1 MFYSV
6 LKIILRILF
15 KIFLRLEV
23 KGAENIPATGPLV
36 IASNHLSLLD
46 PPVIGVAST
55 RKVHFMAKQELF
67 VPVLG
72 DIYKLLGAF
81 PVKRGGA
88 DRTAIKHGIDLMLDG
103 GVLAI
108 FPEGTRSKTGALGK
122 AVIVP
127 TCVKGT
133 DIKRQ
138 GKLWP
143 QVNVKFGKPIFFPQ
157 DVPIS
162 KELLHELTEAL
173 MLEIKRLQEAE

>member
-1 MFYSV
+1 M
-6 LKIILRILF
+6 ILIANHRSNF
-15 KIFLRLEV
+15 DPIFMHLVV
-23 KGAENIPATGPLV
+23 KP
-36 IASNHLSLLD
+36 
-46 PPVIGVAST
+46 
-55 RKVHFMAKQELF
+55 KVQLMAKQELF

-88 DRTAIKHGIDLMLDG
+88 DRTAIKHGVDLMLDG

-108 FPEGTRSKTGALGK
+108 FPEGTRSKTGALGKAEPGALMMAGKAK

>member
-23 KGAENIPATGPLV
+23 QGAENIPATGPLV

-88 DRTAIKHGIDLMLDG
+88 DRTAIKHGI
-103 GVLAI
+103 VQ
-108 FPEGTRSKTGALGK
+108 E
-122 AVIVP
+122 
-127 TCVKGT
+127 T
-133 DIKRQ
+133 DQ
-138 GKLWP
+138 AA
-143 QVNVKFGKPIFFPQ
+143 F
-157 DVPIS
+157 
-162 KELLHELTEAL
+162 LHAG
-173 MLEIKRLQEAE
+173 MRNG